1 MVESHAMI
9 AGPANQEGPAE
20 PHSLSM
26 SGVGDVPKGSL
37 VRTVTEEKSSF
48 SVSGET
54 SFESF
59 SSSSAGGTLLCIRN
73 ALGQFSDSRNWPRG
87 SEYVV
92 VCCLSCRA
100 CLTRPQ
106 CLGTKP

>member
-59 SSSSAGGTLLCIRN
+59 SSSSTGGTLLYIRC
-73 ALGQFSDSRNWPRG
+73 DSRNWPRG
-87 SEYVV
+87 SECVV
-92 VCCLSCRA
+92 VCCVSCRA